1 VTRRWQRSARGSR
14 RIRAADTAR
23 SSGLPPTPFAGYGT
37 VASQAPAP
45 APAWLGTTSRDATV
59 DLSTLN
65 GPANGTT
72 PAPGA
77 VLTGTRENCTRC
89 GTRLA
94 AEAHFCSTCGQ
105 ARS

>member
-1 VTRRWQRSARGSR
+1 MRPRAHQPAGDGLLLRADGARPGR
-14 RIRAADTAR
+14 
-23 SSGLPPTPFAGYGT
+23 
-37 VASQAPAP
+37 
-45 APAWLGTTSRDATV
+45 LGTTSRDATV

-65 GPANGTT
+65 GPPNGST

-77 VLTGTRENCTRC
+77 VLTGTREDCTRC